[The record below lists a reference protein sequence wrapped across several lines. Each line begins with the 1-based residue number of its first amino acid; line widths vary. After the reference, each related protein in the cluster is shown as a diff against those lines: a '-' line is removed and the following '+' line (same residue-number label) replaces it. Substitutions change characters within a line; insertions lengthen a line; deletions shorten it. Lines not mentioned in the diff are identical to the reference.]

1 MRGDTLPVGVG
12 RIRHARLA
20 LLIGVSAFA
29 VGGCGGAK
37 HPPKPPSSKVVYV
50 GEIGVL
56 PTPQAARPGPALVL
70 PRGPLQVP
78 GTFALGSLVKFNVPL
93 RNDGTRTLDIRK
105 IDPG

>member
-1 MRGDTLPVGVG
+1 MRGDTFPAGVR
-12 RIRHARLA
+12 RIQLA

-37 HPPKPPSSKVVYV
+37 HPPKPPASKVVYV

-56 PTPQAARPGPALVL
+56 PTPSAARPGPTLVL
-70 PRGPLQVP
+70 PPGPAHLT
-78 GTFALGSLVKFNVPL
+78 GSFALGSLVKFNVPI
-93 RNDGTRTLDIRK
+93 RNDGTRALAIRK